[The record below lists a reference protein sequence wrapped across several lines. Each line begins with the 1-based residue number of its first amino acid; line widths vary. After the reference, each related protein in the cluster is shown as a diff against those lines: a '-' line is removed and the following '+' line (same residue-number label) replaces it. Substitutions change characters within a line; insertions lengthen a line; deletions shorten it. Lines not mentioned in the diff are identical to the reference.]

1 MMARCKDVVGYGR
14 LGLVLGVI
22 SAIGMALGGCSTV
35 PQSEYDLVVQEN
47 TELRQRQAALQR
59 SLDESESRYAAMV
72 DENQR
77 LAGDLDRRRGDFEG
91 MDGVTTGR
99 RGTGEMVVGIA
110 GDVLFDSGSAT
121 LKNDAKRTLDRIA
134 QVLNSSYAANQI
146 RVEGYT
152 DTDPIRRSKW
162 ETNRRLGAER
172 AMAVEEYLVSKGV
185 DNRRIY
191 SATFGETQPKGT
203 KAQSRRVEI
212 VLLAPGS

>member
-59 SLDESESRYAAMV
+59 SLDESESRYAAMI

-191 SATFGETQPKGT
+191 SATFGEIQPKGT

-212 VLLAPGS
+212 VLLASGS